1 MNQQKRIMIV
11 LLSIMALGSHLA
23 YANNGQND
31 MIPRAANI
39 AKQSATEAGDI
50 TLTQARVATR
60 AAILKAQALKTLMSV
75 CIVDA
80 GGHIK
85 SFVRMDDAWLG
96 SVDIAIKKARTARLF
111 NINTGEI
118 GKMSQPGGPF
128 YQLEH
133 TNGGLISF
141 PGGVPI
147 KNKHGKIIGAIG
159 VSGSTNENDQAVA
172 EAGAAAVK

>member
-1 MNQQKRIMIV
+1 MNHQKRMMIV
-11 LLSIMALGSHLA
+11 LLGIIAMSGHLA
-23 YANNGQND
+23 YASNGQHD
-31 MIPRAANI
+31 MIPRSAQMAYQAN
-39 AKQSATEAGDI
+39 TPTNDV

-60 AAILKAQALKTLMSV
+60 AAILKAKALKTLMTI

-85 SFVRMDDAWLG
+85 SLLRMDGAWIG

-111 NINTGEI
+111 NINTGDI

-128 YQLEH
+128 YQFEH
-133 TNGGLISF
+133 SNGGLISF

-147 KNKHGKIIGAIG
+147 KNRNGQIIGAIG
-159 VSGSTNENDQAVA
+159 ISGSTNENDQAVA
-172 EAGAAAVK
+172 NAGAAAVK

>member
-1 MNQQKRIMIV
+1 MTQRT
-11 LLSIMALGSHLA
+11 
-23 YANNGQND
+23 
-31 MIPRAANI
+31 ANI

-50 TLTQARVATR
+50 PLTQARVATR

-96 SVDIAIKKARTARLF
+96 SVDIALKKARTARLF

-118 GKMSQPGGPF
+118 GKMSQPGKLF
-128 YQLEH
+128 NQQEH
-133 TNGGLISF
+133 SNGGFHQLQGRSAHQKQAWQ
-141 PGGVPI
+141 
-147 KNKHGKIIGAIG
+147 KNHW
-159 VSGSTNENDQAVA
+159 SHWSLWQHQ
-172 EAGAAAVK
+172 

>member
-1 MNQQKRIMIV
+1 MNLQKRLMIV
-11 LLSIMALGSHLA
+11 LLGIIAFSHLA
-23 YANNGQND
+23 YAGNQTNEMVLRSAPMAHKAHIND
-31 MIPRAANI
+31 I
-39 AKQSATEAGDI
+39 S
-50 TLTQARVATR
+50 LSQARVATR
-60 AAILKAQALKTLMSV
+60 AALLKAKALKTLMSICV
-75 CIVDA
+75 VDV

-85 SFVRMDDAWLG
+85 SVVRMDGAWLG

-111 NINTGEI
+111 NIDTGEI

-133 TNGGLISF
+133 SNGGLITF

-147 KNKHGKIIGAIG
+147 KNKHGHIIGAIG
-159 VSGSTNENDQAVA
+159 VSGSTNENDRAVA